1 MLHLYFLFLMCSLQ
15 EFLIHRTLGSRN
27 LEQIHCLFRRNFQL
41 RNKMLKICSA
51 FFLGYVK

>member
-1 MLHLYFLFLMCSLQ
+1 MCSLQ